1 MRYCIL
7 LLTLFWLP
15 MRSDAQ
21 ARGDSLVVELRDG
34 TSITVAIADIQKI
47 TFDSITS
54 SVDASHAEGELY
66 LSVIEVTPDRVVVT
80 VNAGDTGDFTW
91 WINDVL
97 GRTVYRKEIPAVSGV
112 NHLVWDRREM
122 DGTRITAGSYLISVS
137 AGKKQ
142 GHAKLNIAQ

>member
-47 TFDSITS
+47 TFDSITL

-80 VNAGDTGDFTW
+80 VNAGDTGDLTW

-97 GRTVYRKEIPAVSGV
+97 GRTVYRKEI
-112 NHLVWDRREM
+112 
-122 DGTRITAGSYLISVS
+122 
-137 AGKKQ
+137 
-142 GHAKLNIAQ
+142 